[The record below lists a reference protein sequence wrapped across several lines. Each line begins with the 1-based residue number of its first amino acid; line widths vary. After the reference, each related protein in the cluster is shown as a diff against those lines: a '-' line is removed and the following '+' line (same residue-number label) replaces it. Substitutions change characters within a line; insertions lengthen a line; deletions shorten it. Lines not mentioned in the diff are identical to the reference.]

1 MAEERWRVVRREQEA
16 AAAERKRREARKR
29 ATIARGGQVLET
41 YKGPDT
47 LGGAVYEL
55 LGKGAGG
62 LSRLLGADE
71 QAAARTKRQVT
82 DNVRTLGELVIGPED
97 LERTARRIAGGDAD
111 WLDYG
116 VAGLTVLPATRLGRK
131 VLSTA
136 GRKTARAATAPV
148 RAVAKPVRKAVE
160 STDWGRKRAARIADD
175 DSWMKAELAADK
187 RPQYE
192 RVDDGAG
199 HLTVRRKGLVPATVP
214 EAQSARTLGDLRVLT
229 RDYSSNPARQL
240 VDQSAREARGA
251 PYDPDL
257 LPRTSLERQA
267 GIGRA
272 YTEAVSG
279 NPDYD
284 RAIFERYGEVMP
296 EVVEKSGAQNYD
308 QLREAAYLALSD
320 EVRSQFDRLPIQST
334 YHSGDLEYAVP
345 SAMMRDAL
353 GKGNLNVFKGGDP
366 HEFLDRLDPVTGLTD
381 NEMFRAVHDY
391 AGHVA
396 PGSTFRPDGEE
407 IAYATHAQTM
417 SPLAQMA
424 LLSETRG
431 QNSLVNYSGLNAD
444 IIEPMEIAKRQL
456 KERAL
461 AEKYLA
467 RGGTDED
474 RVREALSTLPPAE
487 DLKAQLRELG
497 GRWRYADQKAVLLPP
512 EYLDPMSPGGMPE
525 YLRKV
530 LQTPDAVSAR
540 GVHISKRPDLVGTDP
555 SFYGTGHR
563 GAEYDRVQREG
574 GLDRSYFYSGPE
586 GTVAPERAVMGM
598 DNSGNLM
605 RGPRYAYE
613 GDLTGLYDLQQDPE
627 GLVALSRAYN
637 LPSYQPALPHYMSK
651 ALEGRSPIPDLERL
665 VREYGYKGYIT
676 DRGPGQR
683 WAAMYDP
690 VEELRRIER
699 GADGYAEG
707 GLVR

>member
-1 MAEERWRVVRREQEA
+1 M
-16 AAAERKRREARKR
+16 
-29 ATIARGGQVLET
+29 
-41 YKGPDT
+41 
-47 LGGAVYEL
+47 
-55 LGKGAGG
+55 
-62 LSRLLGADE
+62 
-71 QAAARTKRQVT
+71 
-82 DNVRTLGELVIGPED
+82 
-97 LERTARRIAGGDAD
+97 
-111 WLDYG
+111 
-116 VAGLTVLPATRLGRK
+116 
-131 VLSTA
+131 
-136 GRKTARAATAPV
+136 
-148 RAVAKPVRKAVE
+148 RKAIN
-160 STDWGRKRAARIADD
+160 STELGRKRAARIADD
-175 DSWMKAELAADK
+175 DNWVREELAAGK

-192 RVDDGAG
+192 RSEQGG
-199 HLTVRRKGLVPATVP
+199 HLTVRRKGLTPATVP
-214 EAQSARTLGDLRVLT
+214 EAQDARTLNDLRLLV
-229 RDYSSNPARQL
+229 RDYSSNPARRL
-240 VDQSAREARGA
+240 VDQSSREARGA
-251 PYDPDL
+251 PYDPGL
-257 LPRTSLERQA
+257 VPRTSLQRQA

-272 YTEAVSG
+272 YQEAVAG

-284 RAIFERYGEVMP
+284 RAIFERYGDIMP

-320 EVRSQFDRLPIQST
+320 EVRSQFDRLPIQTT
-334 YHSGDLEYAVP
+334 YHSGDAEYAVP
-345 SAMMRDAL
+345 SAMIRDAL
-353 GKGNLNVFKGGDP
+353 GGNLNVFRGGDP

-391 AGHVA
+391 MGHVA

-444 IIEPMEIAKRQL
+444 IIEPMEVAKRQL

-474 RVREALSTLPPAE
+474 RVREALGSLPPAE

-512 EYLDPMSPGGMPE
+512 EYLDPLSPGGMPE

-530 LQTPDAVSAR
+530 LQTPSATSAR
-540 GVHISKRPDLVGTDP
+540 GVHISKHPDLAATDP

-586 GTVAPERAVMGM
+586 GTVTPERAVMGM

-613 GDLTGLYDLQQDPE
+613 GDLTGLYDLQQDPD

-637 LPSYQPALPHYMSK
+637 LPSYAPALPSYM
-651 ALEGRSPIPDLERL
+651 AQPLEGRSLIPDLERL

-676 DRGPGQR
+676 DRGKGQR

-699 GADGYAEG
+699 GANGYAEG